1 MKKLTISVRNNFEEE
16 GKPNCLIKNLY
27 EMGIVAS
34 LKIYT
39 KCITLLCLKQDK
51 RRVRWLQRRW
61 I

>member
-51 RRVRWLQRRW
+51 RRVRW